1 MTDQSYDTCNV
12 FNSPVSKSYFVILKC
27 LLRIFSLAFI
37 TFYLVFQVSFDNQP
51 TAMPSSK
58 STRFDVANFMKTR
71 KEMRQKAVDQ
81 SRSLKTELNTINR
94 KINRLKSKVNDG
106 SGVLCDMTNQNENI
120 QPGTHPST
128 PGGRTRPPTHLVK
141 GKSNLP
147 VRTAVKRRHETMV
160 AASVIHGGSEN
171 YPKPAL
177 DGIFDTL
184 NKRCKLDSMQ
194 QYVLSNE
201 TLTDKVVSTVY
212 KKNVSSFEKSSTNVK
227 RSIATFYS
235 SGIMGKR
242 KYQAVRL
249 ALSMKKIEE
258 YFQDATE
265 DDLVR
270 GCFRKLEE
278 FLPRLAQFYL
288 RKDRKESLK
297 WFGYP
302 QGTLLVALGGDGCPF
317 GKNESACTFLA
328 SFLNVGKKVAS
339 NNENFVIFG
348 ANCEESCSVVKKYV
362 QFLCQEIA
370 DLQGK
375 VFDIEGIKGT
385 FGTNGNTMWRPWKYE
400 ERVAVANQV
409 DKFKQ
414 SLSTKQLPAKQLRTK
429 GILKE
434 AIAKSKLPVSCKK
447 FVDVPKDSPFSQVV
461 TALKFEVKAKCLA
474 RKVAKWYDETQGNG
488 QDLQYRFTVTEIS
501 PTSNKITAPTPTSE
515 EQETEGPETELVVEL
530 RIQRTWDNDLRDE
543 NSKVYK
549 ELSFLLEKEILK
561 QYSQND
567 DFVAVEIL
575 SFEPGS
581 VVVEF
586 KLTFKRKLEDEE
598 ALGPLKK
605 YIKDGKMGS
614 LNVDPESLE
623 VKKYSEEQT
632 DAVED
637 EKKIPYTLIIGV
649 SCGGAFILAIFTIC
663 GIRYCQRKHPINRL
677 QTTDGM
683 PAEVVFSR
691 AEKYELEDIKSKED
705 IVRYEEIG
713 ISNAAVMCEEL
724 GRSKDSVRSEKLDFS
739 NDAARYQVAGKPND
753 AGD

>member
-1 MTDQSYDTCNV
+1 
-12 FNSPVSKSYFVILKC
+12 
-27 LLRIFSLAFI
+27 
-37 TFYLVFQVSFDNQP
+37 
-51 TAMPSSK
+51 
-58 STRFDVANFMKTR
+58 
-71 KEMRQKAVDQ
+71 
-81 SRSLKTELNTINR
+81 
-94 KINRLKSKVNDG
+94 
-106 SGVLCDMTNQNENI
+106 
-120 QPGTHPST
+120 
-128 PGGRTRPPTHLVK
+128 
-141 GKSNLP
+141 
-147 VRTAVKRRHETMV
+147 MV

-249 ALSMKKIEE
+249 ALSMKKSDRKNKNRSSVCIMPKCPIPKLLTYNNLVHEINKIEIGNVFSVEE

-339 NNENFVIFG
+339 NNENVVIFG

-375 VFDIEGIKGT
+375 VFDIEGIKVSFKFSELPNDMKMLAMLAGELSNSAKFFSSFANVSKENCSNLKGT

-414 SLSTKQLPAKQLRTK
+414 SLSTKQLPAKQLRTKVTEFISHKKSRQEFVPLIGQMVEKAHVEPLHIKNNAWQYFFK

-488 QDLQYRFTVTEIS
+488 QDLQYRFTGKESRLFCHNFMRLIKWL
-501 PTSNKITAPTPTSE
+501 SNEKDTRRQKQTVLTYAYLGLKLRDCVSIFNRFDITAEQITQLTVVAREYFRLNALFMPSAVNPTVWTMGHIIPNHTQVVYEKYGQGLGTVTMEGREAKHIALKKLSE
-515 EQETEGPETELVVEL
+515 NTTFQRRWPEIFKHEFVMLIWLPEQGFQPNAYKHSAVYIPSRVFEDPKYCYCNLEKRDPGDSKCTFCGDPLMDVIQSSIEQGKVLSQMTLTVEL
-530 RIQRTWDNDLRDE
+530 N
-543 NSKVYK
+543 
-549 ELSFLLEKEILK
+549 
-561 QYSQND
+561 
-567 DFVAVEIL
+567 
-575 SFEPGS
+575 GS
-581 VVVEF
+581 AG
-586 KLTFKRKLEDEE
+586 T
-598 ALGPLKK
+598 A
-605 YIKDGKMGS
+605 
-614 LNVDPESLE
+614 
-623 VKKYSEEQT
+623 
-632 DAVED
+632 
-637 EKKIPYTLIIGV
+637 
-649 SCGGAFILAIFTIC
+649 
-663 GIRYCQRKHPINRL
+663 
-677 QTTDGM
+677 
-683 PAEVVFSR
+683 
-691 AEKYELEDIKSKED
+691 
-705 IVRYEEIG
+705 
-713 ISNAAVMCEEL
+713 
-724 GRSKDSVRSEKLDFS
+724 GR
-739 NDAARYQVAGKPND
+739 
-753 AGD
+753 